1 MLLTSSTDLPNSE
14 AAENFGTKELCA
26 IETYAEG
33 LMNEIFADID
43 TILND
48 HNEQNFH
55 SGSSEYIYNRNTA
68 LTRTDGSLSPKV
80 KHSLTSASLVKSS
93 LKTDLVVNSSFRGAI
108 TTTERS
114 QTSGLDKLIY
124 MGFGWSVATLCT
136 LCLTNFALL
145 NTANTQLNSS
155 SQNTQT
161 LGSVY
166 VKSDP
171 QLDLVN
177 YMLSAFSLIEQQE
190 KSNYT
195 TTVKPRLTNVNFK
208 PNNGVPL
215 PSTQQ
220 QITQPQ
226 IKASPLPIAANN
238 LPPVPQVAISTN
250 ATNKKNIPVNQSPVL
265 RNQPQIKASPL
276 PITSNNLPPVPQV
289 AIATN
294 ATNRKNIP
302 VNQSPVLRY
311 QPQIKAS
318 PLPITSNNLPPVPQV
333 AIATNATNRKNIPV
347 DQFPDSVYQQPTVS
361 LVRIPQPSSSVVNNP
376 PIKNVQPATKPKTKK
391 TEVNSQPLKD
401 APPKL
406 ATITPTV
413 SVQLE
418 GILESGDQSVALFNI
433 DGSTRGVNLG
443 ENIGGTG
450 WILIEISNGEAI
462 IRRHGEK
469 RSIYAGQRL

>member
-1 MLLTSSTDLPNSE
+1 SSTDLPNSE
-14 AAENFGTKELCA
+14 AAENFVTEELCA
-26 IETYAEG
+26 IETYAES

-43 TILND
+43 TILNGD
-48 HNEQNFH
+48 NEQNCNQTEEKYVH
-55 SGSSEYIYNRNTA
+55 NLNTA
-68 LTRTDGSLSPKV
+68 LTRTDASLSPKV
-80 KHSLTSASLVKSS
+80 KRSLTSASLVKSS
-93 LKTDLVVNSSFRGAI
+93 LKTDLVVNSSFPGAI
-108 TTTERS
+108 TTTQRS

-124 MGFGWSVATLCT
+124 MGFGWSMATLCT
-136 LCLTNFALL
+136 LWLTNFALL
-145 NTANTQLNSS
+145 NRANTQLNSS

-161 LGSVY
+161 LGSVD

-171 QLDLVN
+171 HLDLVN
-177 YMLSAFSLIEQQE
+177 YMLTAFSLIEQQE

-195 TTVKPRLTNVNFK
+195 TTVKPRLTNVSFK
-208 PNNGVPL
+208 QNNGLPL

-226 IKASPLPIAANN
+226 IKASALPIAA
-238 LPPVPQVAISTN
+238 
-250 ATNKKNIPVNQSPVL
+250 
-265 RNQPQIKASPL
+265 
-276 PITSNNLPPVPQV
+276 NNLPPVPQV

-294 ATNRKNIP
+294 ATNK
-302 VNQSPVLRY
+302 
-311 QPQIKAS
+311 
-318 PLPITSNNLPPVPQV
+318 
-333 AIATNATNRKNIPV
+333 KNIPV
-347 DQFPDSVYQQPTVS
+347 DQFPDSVYQQPTIS
-361 LVRIPQPSSSVVNNP
+361 PVRIPQPSPSVVNNP
-376 PIKNVQPATKPKTKK
+376 PIKNVQPATQPKTKK
-391 TEVNSQPLKD
+391 TEINSQPLKE
-401 APPKL
+401 APAKL
-406 ATITPTV
+406 ATITPTI

>member
-26 IETYAEG
+26 IETYAES

-43 TILND
+43 TILNRD
-48 HNEQNFH
+48 NEQNCNQTEEKYVHNF
-55 SGSSEYIYNRNTA
+55 NTA
-68 LTRTDGSLSPKV
+68 LTRTDASLSPKV

-93 LKTDLVVNSSFRGAI
+93 LKTDLVVNSSFPGAI
-108 TTTERS
+108 TTTQRS

-124 MGFGWSVATLCT
+124 MGFGWSMATLCT
-136 LCLTNFALL
+136 LWLTNFALL
-145 NTANTQLNSS
+145 NRANTQLNSS

-161 LGSVY
+161 LGSVD

-171 QLDLVN
+171 HLDLVN
-177 YMLSAFSLIEQQE
+177 YMLTAFSLIEQQE

-195 TTVKPRLTNVNFK
+195 TTVKPRLTNVSFK
-208 PNNGVPL
+208 QNNGLPL

-226 IKASPLPIAANN
+226 IKASSLPIAA
-238 LPPVPQVAISTN
+238 
-250 ATNKKNIPVNQSPVL
+250 
-265 RNQPQIKASPL
+265 
-276 PITSNNLPPVPQV
+276 NNLPPVPQV

-294 ATNRKNIP
+294 ATNK
-302 VNQSPVLRY
+302 
-311 QPQIKAS
+311 
-318 PLPITSNNLPPVPQV
+318 
-333 AIATNATNRKNIPV
+333 KNIPV
-347 DQFPDSVYQQPTVS
+347 DQFPDSVYQQPTIS
-361 LVRIPQPSSSVVNNP
+361 PVRIPQPSPSVVNNP
-376 PIKNVQPATKPKTKK
+376 PIKNVQPATQPKTKK
-391 TEVNSQPLKD
+391 TEINSQPLKE
-401 APPKL
+401 APAKL
-406 ATITPTV
+406 ATVTPTI

>member
-1 MLLTSSTDLPNSE
+1 MLLTSSSNLLDSE
-14 AAENFGTKELCA
+14 AAEDLITKELYP

-43 TILND
+43 NILND
-48 HNEQNFH
+48 HNSDHCDQTEEKYVHNL
-55 SGSSEYIYNRNTA
+55 NTA

-93 LKTDLVVNSSFRGAI
+93 LKTDLVVNSSFPGAI
-108 TTTERS
+108 TTKERS

-136 LCLTNFALL
+136 LCITNLALL
-145 NTANTQLNSS
+145 NTNNTQLNSS
-155 SQNTQT
+155 SQNTHT
-161 LGSVY
+161 LSSVD

-177 YMLSAFSLIEQQE
+177 YMLTAFSLIDQQE

-195 TTVKPRLTNVNFK
+195 AIVKPEFTNITFK
-208 PNNGVPL
+208 QKKASPGQ
-215 PSTQQ
+215 STLS
-220 QITQPQ
+220 Q
-226 IKASPLPIAANN
+226 IKASPLPVAINN
-238 LPPVPQVAISTN
+238 LPPVPQVAMDTN
-250 ATNKKNIPVNQSPVL
+250 ATNRKNIPIDQSPVL
-265 RNQPQIKASPL
+265 RYQQQIKASPL
-276 PITSNNLPPVPQV
+276 PVAVNNLPPVPQV
-289 AIATN
+289 AMD
-294 ATNRKNIP
+294 
-302 VNQSPVLRY
+302 
-311 QPQIKAS
+311 
-318 PLPITSNNLPPVPQV
+318 
-333 AIATNATNRKNIPV
+333 TNATNRKNIPV
-347 DQFPDSVYQQPTVS
+347 DQSPALRYEQPTASPVI
-361 LVRIPQPSSSVVNNP
+361 IPQPSSSVVNNP
-376 PIKNVQPATKPKTKK
+376 PIKNAQPATQPKTKK

-401 APPKL
+401 APPKV

-433 DGSTRGVNLG
+433 DGTTRGVNLG

>member
-1 MLLTSSTDLPNSE
+1 MSLKSSTDLLNSE
-14 AAENFGTKELCA
+14 AGKNFVTEELCS
-26 IETYAEG
+26 IETCAES

-43 TILND
+43 TILD
-48 HNEQNFH
+48 
-55 SGSSEYIYNRNTA
+55 GSSEENCDQTEEKYIHNCNGG
-68 LTRTDGSLSPKV
+68 LIRTDASLSPKV
-80 KHSLTSASLVKSS
+80 KRSLTSASLVKSS
-93 LKTDLVVNSSFRGAI
+93 LKTDLVVNSSFPGAI
-108 TTTERS
+108 TTTQRS

-124 MGFGWSVATLCT
+124 MGFGWSMATLCT
-136 LCLTNFALL
+136 LWLTNFALL
-145 NTANTQLNSS
+145 NRANTQLNSS

-161 LGSVY
+161 LGSVD

-171 QLDLVN
+171 HLDLVN
-177 YMLSAFSLIEQQE
+177 YMLTAFSLIEQQE

-195 TTVKPRLTNVNFK
+195 TTVKPRLTNVSFK
-208 PNNGVPL
+208 QNNGLPL

-238 LPPVPQVAISTN
+238 LPPVPQVAIATN
-250 ATNKKNIPVNQSPVL
+250 ATNK
-265 RNQPQIKASPL
+265 
-276 PITSNNLPPVPQV
+276 
-289 AIATN
+289 
-294 ATNRKNIP
+294 
-302 VNQSPVLRY
+302 
-311 QPQIKAS
+311 
-318 PLPITSNNLPPVPQV
+318 
-333 AIATNATNRKNIPV
+333 KNIPV
-347 DQFPDSVYQQPTVS
+347 DQFPDSVYQQPTIS
-361 LVRIPQPSSSVVNNP
+361 PVRIPQPSPSVVNNP
-376 PIKNVQPATKPKTKK
+376 PIKNVQPATQPKTKK
-391 TEVNSQPLKD
+391 TEINSQPLKE
-401 APPKL
+401 APAKL
-406 ATITPTV
+406 ATITPTI

>member
-26 IETYAEG
+26 IETYAES

-43 TILND
+43 TILNRD
-48 HNEQNFH
+48 NEQNCNQTEEKYVHNF
-55 SGSSEYIYNRNTA
+55 NTA
-68 LTRTDGSLSPKV
+68 LTRTDASLSPKV

-93 LKTDLVVNSSFRGAI
+93 LKTDLVVNSSFPGAI
-108 TTTERS
+108 TTTQRS

-124 MGFGWSVATLCT
+124 MGFGWSMATLCT
-136 LCLTNFALL
+136 LWLTNFALL
-145 NTANTQLNSS
+145 NRANTQLNSS

-161 LGSVY
+161 LGSVD

-171 QLDLVN
+171 HLDLVN
-177 YMLSAFSLIEQQE
+177 YMLTAFSLIEQQE

-195 TTVKPRLTNVNFK
+195 TTVKPRLTNASFK
-208 PNNGVPL
+208 QNNGLPL

-226 IKASPLPIAANN
+226 IKASSLPIAA
-238 LPPVPQVAISTN
+238 
-250 ATNKKNIPVNQSPVL
+250 
-265 RNQPQIKASPL
+265 
-276 PITSNNLPPVPQV
+276 NNLPPVPQV

-294 ATNRKNIP
+294 ATNK
-302 VNQSPVLRY
+302 
-311 QPQIKAS
+311 
-318 PLPITSNNLPPVPQV
+318 
-333 AIATNATNRKNIPV
+333 KNIPV
-347 DQFPDSVYQQPTVS
+347 DQFPDSVYQQPTIS
-361 LVRIPQPSSSVVNNP
+361 PVRIPQPSPSVVNNP
-376 PIKNVQPATKPKTKK
+376 PIKNVQPATQPKTKK
-391 TEVNSQPLKD
+391 TEINSQPLKE
-401 APPKL
+401 APAKL
-406 ATITPTV
+406 ATITPTI

>member
-1 MLLTSSTDLPNSE
+1 MLLTSSTDLLNSE
-14 AAENFGTKELCA
+14 AGKNFVTEELCS
-26 IETYAEG
+26 IETCAES

-43 TILND
+43 TILD
-48 HNEQNFH
+48 
-55 SGSSEYIYNRNTA
+55 GSSEENCDQTEEKYIHNCNGG
-68 LTRTDGSLSPKV
+68 LIRTDASLSPKV
-80 KHSLTSASLVKSS
+80 KRSLTSASLVKSS
-93 LKTDLVVNSSFRGAI
+93 LKTDLVVNSSFPGAI
-108 TTTERS
+108 TTTQRS

-124 MGFGWSVATLCT
+124 MGFGWSMATLCT
-136 LCLTNFALL
+136 LWLTNFALL
-145 NTANTQLNSS
+145 NRANTQLNSS

-161 LGSVY
+161 LGSVD

-171 QLDLVN
+171 HLDLVN
-177 YMLSAFSLIEQQE
+177 YMLTAFSLIEQQE

-195 TTVKPRLTNVNFK
+195 TTVKPRLTNVSFK
-208 PNNGVPL
+208 QNNGLPL

-238 LPPVPQVAISTN
+238 LPPVPQVAIATN
-250 ATNKKNIPVNQSPVL
+250 ATNK
-265 RNQPQIKASPL
+265 
-276 PITSNNLPPVPQV
+276 
-289 AIATN
+289 
-294 ATNRKNIP
+294 
-302 VNQSPVLRY
+302 
-311 QPQIKAS
+311 
-318 PLPITSNNLPPVPQV
+318 
-333 AIATNATNRKNIPV
+333 KNIPV
-347 DQFPDSVYQQPTVS
+347 DQFPDSVYQQPTIS
-361 LVRIPQPSSSVVNNP
+361 PVRIPQPSPSVVNNP
-376 PIKNVQPATKPKTKK
+376 PIKNVQPATQPKTKK
-391 TEVNSQPLKD
+391 TEINSQPLKE
-401 APPKL
+401 APAKL
-406 ATITPTV
+406 ATITPTI

>member
-14 AAENFGTKELCA
+14 AAENFGTKEICA
-26 IETYAEG
+26 VETYAES

-43 TILND
+43 TILNRD
-48 HNEQNFH
+48 NEQNCNQTEEKYVHNF
-55 SGSSEYIYNRNTA
+55 NTA
-68 LTRTDGSLSPKV
+68 LTRTDASLSPKV

-93 LKTDLVVNSSFRGAI
+93 LKTDLVVNSSFPGAI
-108 TTTERS
+108 TTTQRS

-124 MGFGWSVATLCT
+124 MGFGWSMATLCT

-161 LGSVY
+161 LGSVD

-171 QLDLVN
+171 HLDLVN
-177 YMLSAFSLIEQQE
+177 YMLTAFSLIEQQE

-195 TTVKPRLTNVNFK
+195 TTVKPRLTNVSFK
-208 PNNGVPL
+208 QNNGLPL

-220 QITQPQ
+220 QITQPQIKASSLPIAANNLPPVPQVAIATNATNRKYIPVSQSPKLRYKPQ

-238 LPPVPQVAISTN
+238 LPPVPQVAITTN
-250 ATNKKNIPVNQSPVL
+250 ATNK
-265 RNQPQIKASPL
+265 
-276 PITSNNLPPVPQV
+276 
-289 AIATN
+289 
-294 ATNRKNIP
+294 
-302 VNQSPVLRY
+302 
-311 QPQIKAS
+311 
-318 PLPITSNNLPPVPQV
+318 
-333 AIATNATNRKNIPV
+333 KNIPV
-347 DQFPDSVYQQPTVS
+347 DQFPDSVYQQPTIS
-361 LVRIPQPSSSVVNNP
+361 PVRIPQPSPSVVNNP
-376 PIKNVQPATKPKTKK
+376 PIKNVQPATQPKTKK
-391 TEVNSQPLKD
+391 TEINSQPLKE
-401 APPKL
+401 APAKL

-413 SVQLE
+413 SIQLE

-462 IRRHGEK
+462 IRRHDEK

>member
-1 MLLTSSTDLPNSE
+1 MLLTSNTDLLNSA
-14 AAENFGTKELCA
+14 AAENFGTKELYS
-26 IETYAEG
+26 IETYAES

-43 TILND
+43 TILNGD
-48 HNEQNFH
+48 NEQNCDQPEEKYVH
-55 SGSSEYIYNRNTA
+55 NLNTA
-68 LTRTDGSLSPKV
+68 LTRTDASLSPKV
-80 KHSLTSASLVKSS
+80 KNSLTSASLVKSS
-93 LKTDLVVNSSFRGAI
+93 LKTDLVVNSSFPGAI
-108 TTTERS
+108 TTKERS

-124 MGFGWSVATLCT
+124 MGFGWSMATLCT
-136 LCLTNFALL
+136 LCLTNFGLL

-208 PNNGVPL
+208 PNNGLPL

-226 IKASPLPIAANN
+226 IKASALPIAA
-238 LPPVPQVAISTN
+238 
-250 ATNKKNIPVNQSPVL
+250 
-265 RNQPQIKASPL
+265 
-276 PITSNNLPPVPQV
+276 NNLPPVPQV

-294 ATNRKNIP
+294 ATNKKNIS

-318 PLPITSNNLPPVPQV
+318 ALPIAANNLPAVP
-333 AIATNATNRKNIPV
+333 
-347 DQFPDSVYQQPTVS
+347 
-361 LVRIPQPSSSVVNNP
+361 
-376 PIKNVQPATKPKTKK
+376 
-391 TEVNSQPLKD
+391 
-401 APPKL
+401 
-406 ATITPTV
+406 
-413 SVQLE
+413 
-418 GILESGDQSVALFNI
+418 
-433 DGSTRGVNLG
+433 
-443 ENIGGTG
+443 
-450 WILIEISNGEAI
+450 
-462 IRRHGEK
+462 
-469 RSIYAGQRL
+469 

>member
-26 IETYAEG
+26 IETYAES

-43 TILND
+43 TILNRD
-48 HNEQNFH
+48 NEQNCNQTEEKYVHNF
-55 SGSSEYIYNRNTA
+55 NTA
-68 LTRTDGSLSPKV
+68 LTRTDASLSPKV

-93 LKTDLVVNSSFRGAI
+93 LKTDLVVNSSFPGAI
-108 TTTERS
+108 TTTQRS

-124 MGFGWSVATLCT
+124 MGFGWSMATLCT
-136 LCLTNFALL
+136 LWLTNFALL
-145 NTANTQLNSS
+145 NRVNTQLNSS

-161 LGSVY
+161 LGSVD

-171 QLDLVN
+171 HLDLVN
-177 YMLSAFSLIEQQE
+177 YMLTAFSLIEQQE

-195 TTVKPRLTNVNFK
+195 TTVKPRLTNVSFK
-208 PNNGVPL
+208 QNNGLPL

-226 IKASPLPIAANN
+226 IKASSLPIAA
-238 LPPVPQVAISTN
+238 
-250 ATNKKNIPVNQSPVL
+250 
-265 RNQPQIKASPL
+265 
-276 PITSNNLPPVPQV
+276 NNLPPVPQV

-294 ATNRKNIP
+294 ATNK
-302 VNQSPVLRY
+302 
-311 QPQIKAS
+311 
-318 PLPITSNNLPPVPQV
+318 
-333 AIATNATNRKNIPV
+333 KNIPV
-347 DQFPDSVYQQPTVS
+347 DQFPDSVYQQPTIS
-361 LVRIPQPSSSVVNNP
+361 PVRIPQPSPSVVNNP
-376 PIKNVQPATKPKTKK
+376 PIKNVQPATQPKTKK
-391 TEVNSQPLKD
+391 TEINSQPLKE
-401 APPKL
+401 APAKL
-406 ATITPTV
+406 ATITPTI

>member
-26 IETYAEG
+26 IETYAES

-43 TILND
+43 TILNRD
-48 HNEQNFH
+48 NEQNCNQTEEKYVH
-55 SGSSEYIYNRNTA
+55 NLNTA
-68 LTRTDGSLSPKV
+68 LTRTDASLSPKV
-80 KHSLTSASLVKSS
+80 KRSLTSASLVKSS
-93 LKTDLVVNSSFRGAI
+93 LKTDLVVNSSFPGAI
-108 TTTERS
+108 TTTQRS

-124 MGFGWSVATLCT
+124 MGFGWSMATLCT
-136 LCLTNFALL
+136 LWLTNFALL
-145 NTANTQLNSS
+145 NRANTQLNSS

-161 LGSVY
+161 LGSVD

-171 QLDLVN
+171 HLDLVN
-177 YMLSAFSLIEQQE
+177 YMLTAFSLIEQQE

-195 TTVKPRLTNVNFK
+195 TTVKPRLTNASFK
-208 PNNGVPL
+208 QNNGLPL

-220 QITQPQ
+220 QITQPQIKASSLPISANNLPPVPQVAIDTNATNKKYIPVNQSPVLSYQPQIQPQ

-238 LPPVPQVAISTN
+238 LPPVPQVAIATN
-250 ATNKKNIPVNQSPVL
+250 ATNK
-265 RNQPQIKASPL
+265 
-276 PITSNNLPPVPQV
+276 
-289 AIATN
+289 
-294 ATNRKNIP
+294 
-302 VNQSPVLRY
+302 
-311 QPQIKAS
+311 
-318 PLPITSNNLPPVPQV
+318 
-333 AIATNATNRKNIPV
+333 KNIPV
-347 DQFPDSVYQQPTVS
+347 DQFPDSVYQQPTIS
-361 LVRIPQPSSSVVNNP
+361 PVRIPQPSPSVVNNP
-376 PIKNVQPATKPKTKK
+376 PIKNVQPATQPKTKK
-391 TEVNSQPLKD
+391 TEINSQPLKEE
-401 APPKL
+401 PPKL

>member
-1 MLLTSSTDLPNSE
+1 LIFLLFSATTTKAYMLLTSSTDLPNSE
-14 AAENFGTKELCA
+14 AAENFGTKEICA
-26 IETYAEG
+26 VETYAES

-43 TILND
+43 TILNRD
-48 HNEQNFH
+48 NEQNCNQTEEKYVHNF
-55 SGSSEYIYNRNTA
+55 NTA
-68 LTRTDGSLSPKV
+68 LTRTDASLSPKV

-93 LKTDLVVNSSFRGAI
+93 LKTDLVVNSSFPGAI
-108 TTTERS
+108 TTTQRS

-124 MGFGWSVATLCT
+124 MGFGWSMATLCT

-161 LGSVY
+161 LGSVD

-171 QLDLVN
+171 HLDLVN
-177 YMLSAFSLIEQQE
+177 YMLTAFSLIEQQE

-195 TTVKPRLTNVNFK
+195 TTVKPRLTNVSFK
-208 PNNGVPL
+208 QNNGLPL

-220 QITQPQ
+220 QITQPQIKASSLPIAANNLPPVPQVAIATNATNRKYIPVSQSPKLRYKPQ

-238 LPPVPQVAISTN
+238 LPPVPQVAITTN
-250 ATNKKNIPVNQSPVL
+250 ATNK
-265 RNQPQIKASPL
+265 
-276 PITSNNLPPVPQV
+276 
-289 AIATN
+289 
-294 ATNRKNIP
+294 
-302 VNQSPVLRY
+302 
-311 QPQIKAS
+311 
-318 PLPITSNNLPPVPQV
+318 
-333 AIATNATNRKNIPV
+333 KNIPV
-347 DQFPDSVYQQPTVS
+347 DQFPDSVYQQPTIS
-361 LVRIPQPSSSVVNNP
+361 PVRIPQPSPSVVNNP
-376 PIKNVQPATKPKTKK
+376 PIKNVQPATQPKTKK
-391 TEVNSQPLKD
+391 TEINSQPLKE
-401 APPKL
+401 APAKL

-413 SVQLE
+413 SIQLE

-462 IRRHGEK
+462 IRRHDEK

>member
-1 MLLTSSTDLPNSE
+1 MILTSSTDLPNSE

-302 VNQSPVLRY
+302 V
-311 QPQIKAS
+311 
-318 PLPITSNNLPPVPQV
+318 
-333 AIATNATNRKNIPV
+333 

>member
-226 IKASPLPIAANN
+226 IKASPLPI
-238 LPPVPQVAISTN
+238 
-250 ATNKKNIPVNQSPVL
+250 
-265 RNQPQIKASPL
+265 
-276 PITSNNLPPVPQV
+276 
-289 AIATN
+289 
-294 ATNRKNIP
+294 
-302 VNQSPVLRY
+302 
-311 QPQIKAS
+311 
-318 PLPITSNNLPPVPQV
+318 TSNNLPPVPQV

>member
-265 RNQPQIKASPL
+265 R
-276 PITSNNLPPVPQV
+276 
-289 AIATN
+289 
-294 ATNRKNIP
+294 
-302 VNQSPVLRY
+302 Y

>member
-155 SQNTQT
+155 SQNNQT
-161 LGSVY
+161 LGSVD

-265 RNQPQIKASPL
+265 RN
-276 PITSNNLPPVPQV
+276 
-289 AIATN
+289 
-294 ATNRKNIP
+294 
-302 VNQSPVLRY
+302 

>member
-1 MLLTSSTDLPNSE
+1 MLLTSSSNLLDSE
-14 AAENFGTKELCA
+14 AAEDLITKELYP

-43 TILND
+43 NILND
-48 HNEQNFH
+48 HNSDHCDQTEEKYVHNL
-55 SGSSEYIYNRNTA
+55 NTA

-93 LKTDLVVNSSFRGAI
+93 LKTDLVVNSSFPGAI
-108 TTTERS
+108 TTKERS

-136 LCLTNFALL
+136 LCITNLALL
-145 NTANTQLNSS
+145 NTNNTQLNSS
-155 SQNTQT
+155 SQNTHT
-161 LGSVY
+161 LSSVD

-177 YMLSAFSLIEQQE
+177 YMLTAFSLIDQQE

-195 TTVKPRLTNVNFK
+195 AIVKPEFTNITFK
-208 PNNGVPL
+208 QKKASPGQ
-215 PSTQQ
+215 STLS
-220 QITQPQ
+220 Q
-226 IKASPLPIAANN
+226 IKASPLPVAINN
-238 LPPVPQVAISTN
+238 LPPVPQVAMD
-250 ATNKKNIPVNQSPVL
+250 
-265 RNQPQIKASPL
+265 
-276 PITSNNLPPVPQV
+276 
-289 AIATN
+289 
-294 ATNRKNIP
+294 
-302 VNQSPVLRY
+302 
-311 QPQIKAS
+311 
-318 PLPITSNNLPPVPQV
+318 
-333 AIATNATNRKNIPV
+333 TNATNRKNIPV
-347 DQFPDSVYQQPTVS
+347 DQSPALRYEQPTASPVI
-361 LVRIPQPSSSVVNNP
+361 IPQPSSSVVNNP
-376 PIKNVQPATKPKTKK
+376 PIKNAQPATQPKTKK

-401 APPKL
+401 APPKV

-433 DGSTRGVNLG
+433 DGTTRGVNLG

>member
-1 MLLTSSTDLPNSE
+1 LIFLLFSATTTKAYMLLTSSTDLPNSE

-26 IETYAEG
+26 IETYAES

-43 TILND
+43 TILNRD
-48 HNEQNFH
+48 NEQNCNQTEEKYVHNF
-55 SGSSEYIYNRNTA
+55 NTA
-68 LTRTDGSLSPKV
+68 LTRTDASLSPKV

-93 LKTDLVVNSSFRGAI
+93 LKTDLVVNSSFPGAI
-108 TTTERS
+108 TTTQRS

-124 MGFGWSVATLCT
+124 MGFGWSMATLCT
-136 LCLTNFALL
+136 LWLTNFALL
-145 NTANTQLNSS
+145 NRANTQLNSS

-161 LGSVY
+161 LGSVD

-171 QLDLVN
+171 HLDLVN
-177 YMLSAFSLIEQQE
+177 YMLTAFSLIEQQE

-195 TTVKPRLTNVNFK
+195 TTVKPRLTNASFK
-208 PNNGVPL
+208 QNNGLPL

-220 QITQPQ
+220 QITQPQIKASSLPIAANNLPPVPQVAIATNATNKKYIPVNQSPVLSYQPQ

-238 LPPVPQVAISTN
+238 LPPVPQVAIATN
-250 ATNKKNIPVNQSPVL
+250 ATNK
-265 RNQPQIKASPL
+265 
-276 PITSNNLPPVPQV
+276 
-289 AIATN
+289 
-294 ATNRKNIP
+294 
-302 VNQSPVLRY
+302 
-311 QPQIKAS
+311 
-318 PLPITSNNLPPVPQV
+318 
-333 AIATNATNRKNIPV
+333 KNIPV
-347 DQFPDSVYQQPTVS
+347 DQFPDSVYQQPTIS
-361 LVRIPQPSSSVVNNP
+361 PVRIPQPSPSVVNNP
-376 PIKNVQPATKPKTKK
+376 PIKNVQPATQPKTKK
-391 TEVNSQPLKD
+391 TEINSQPLKE
-401 APPKL
+401 APAKL
-406 ATITPTV
+406 ATITPTI

>member
-302 VNQSPVLRY
+302 V
-311 QPQIKAS
+311 
-318 PLPITSNNLPPVPQV
+318 
-333 AIATNATNRKNIPV
+333 

>member
-43 TILND
+43 NILND

-93 LKTDLVVNSSFRGAI
+93 LKTDLVVNSSFPGAI

-161 LGSVY
+161 LGSVNL
-166 VKSDP
+166 KSDP
-171 QLDLVN
+171 HLDLVN
-177 YMLSAFSLIEQQE
+177 YMLTAFSLIEQQE

-208 PNNGVPL
+208 PNNGLPL

-220 QITQPQ
+220 QITQPQIKASSLPIAANNLPPVPQVAMDTNATNRKYIPVSQSPKLRYKPQ

-238 LPPVPQVAISTN
+238 LPPVPQVAMATN
-250 ATNKKNIPVNQSPVL
+250 ATNK
-265 RNQPQIKASPL
+265 
-276 PITSNNLPPVPQV
+276 
-289 AIATN
+289 
-294 ATNRKNIP
+294 
-302 VNQSPVLRY
+302 
-311 QPQIKAS
+311 
-318 PLPITSNNLPPVPQV
+318 
-333 AIATNATNRKNIPV
+333 KNIPV
-347 DQFPDSVYQQPTVS
+347 DQFPDSVYQQPTIS
-361 LVRIPQPSSSVVNNP
+361 PVRIPQPSPSVVNNL
-376 PIKNVQPATKPKTKK
+376 PIKNVQPATQPKIKK
-391 TEVNSQPLKD
+391 TEINSQPLKE

-406 ATITPTV
+406 ATITPTI

-462 IRRHGEK
+462 IRRYGEK
-469 RSIYAGQRL
+469 RSMYAGQRL

>member
-1 MLLTSSTDLPNSE
+1 MLLTSSTDLLNSE
-14 AAENFGTKELCA
+14 AGKNFVTEELCS
-26 IETYAEG
+26 IETCAES

-43 TILND
+43 TILD
-48 HNEQNFH
+48 
-55 SGSSEYIYNRNTA
+55 GSSEENCDQTEEKYIHNCNGG
-68 LTRTDGSLSPKV
+68 LIRTDASLSPKV
-80 KHSLTSASLVKSS
+80 KRSLTSASLVKSS
-93 LKTDLVVNSSFRGAI
+93 LKTDLVVNSSFPGAI
-108 TTTERS
+108 TTTQRS

-124 MGFGWSVATLCT
+124 MGFGWSMATLCT
-136 LCLTNFALL
+136 LWLTNFALL
-145 NTANTQLNSS
+145 NRANTQLNSS

-161 LGSVY
+161 LGSVD

-171 QLDLVN
+171 HLDLVN
-177 YMLSAFSLIEQQE
+177 YMLTAFSLIEQQE

-195 TTVKPRLTNVNFK
+195 TTVKPRLTNVSFK
-208 PNNGVPL
+208 QNNGLPL

-238 LPPVPQVAISTN
+238 LPPVPQVAIATN
-250 ATNKKNIPVNQSPVL
+250 ATNKKYIPVNQSPVL
-265 RNQPQIKASPL
+265 SYQPQIQPQIKASPL
-276 PITSNNLPPVPQV
+276 PIAGNNLPPVPQV

-294 ATNRKNIP
+294 ATNK
-302 VNQSPVLRY
+302 
-311 QPQIKAS
+311 
-318 PLPITSNNLPPVPQV
+318 
-333 AIATNATNRKNIPV
+333 KNIPV
-347 DQFPDSVYQQPTVS
+347 DQFPDSVYQQPTIS
-361 LVRIPQPSSSVVNNP
+361 PVRIPQPSPSVVNNP
-376 PIKNVQPATKPKTKK
+376 PIKNVQPATQPKTKK
-391 TEVNSQPLKD
+391 TEINSQPLKE
-401 APPKL
+401 APAKL
-406 ATITPTV
+406 ATITPTI

>member
-26 IETYAEG
+26 IETYAES

-43 TILND
+43 TILNRD
-48 HNEQNFH
+48 NEQNCNQTEEKYVHNF
-55 SGSSEYIYNRNTA
+55 NTA
-68 LTRTDGSLSPKV
+68 LTRTDASLSPKV
-80 KHSLTSASLVKSS
+80 KRSLTSASLVKSS
-93 LKTDLVVNSSFRGAI
+93 LKTDLVVNSSFPGAI

-124 MGFGWSVATLCT
+124 MGFGWSMATLCT
-136 LCLTNFALL
+136 LWLTNFALL
-145 NTANTQLNSS
+145 NRANTQLNSS

-161 LGSVY
+161 LGSVD

-171 QLDLVN
+171 HLDLVN
-177 YMLSAFSLIEQQE
+177 YMLTAFSLIEQQE

-195 TTVKPRLTNVNFK
+195 TTVKPRLTNVSFK
-208 PNNGVPL
+208 QNNGLPL

-220 QITQPQ
+220 QITQPQIKASSLPIAANNLPPVPQVAIATNATNKKYIPVNQSPVLSDQPQ

-238 LPPVPQVAISTN
+238 LPPVPQVAIATN
-250 ATNKKNIPVNQSPVL
+250 ATNK
-265 RNQPQIKASPL
+265 
-276 PITSNNLPPVPQV
+276 
-289 AIATN
+289 
-294 ATNRKNIP
+294 
-302 VNQSPVLRY
+302 
-311 QPQIKAS
+311 
-318 PLPITSNNLPPVPQV
+318 
-333 AIATNATNRKNIPV
+333 KNIPV
-347 DQFPDSVYQQPTVS
+347 DQFPDSVYQQPTIS
-361 LVRIPQPSSSVVNNP
+361 PVRIPQPSPSVVNNP
-376 PIKNVQPATKPKTKK
+376 PIKNVQPATQPKTKK
-391 TEVNSQPLKD
+391 TEINSQPLKE
-401 APPKL
+401 APAKL
-406 ATITPTV
+406 ATITPTI

-462 IRRHGEK
+462 IRRHDEK

>member
-26 IETYAEG
+26 IETYAES

-43 TILND
+43 TILNRD
-48 HNEQNFH
+48 NEQNCNQTEEKYVHNF
-55 SGSSEYIYNRNTA
+55 NTA
-68 LTRTDGSLSPKV
+68 LTRTDASLSPKV

-93 LKTDLVVNSSFRGAI
+93 LKTDLVVNSSFPGAI
-108 TTTERS
+108 TTTQRS

-124 MGFGWSVATLCT
+124 MGFGWSMATLCT
-136 LCLTNFALL
+136 LWLTNFALL
-145 NTANTQLNSS
+145 NRANTQLNSS

-161 LGSVY
+161 LGSVD

-171 QLDLVN
+171 HLDLVN
-177 YMLSAFSLIEQQE
+177 YMLTAFSLIEQQE

-195 TTVKPRLTNVNFK
+195 TTVKPRLTNVSFK
-208 PNNGVPL
+208 QNNGLPL

-226 IKASPLPIAANN
+226 IKASSLPIAA
-238 LPPVPQVAISTN
+238 
-250 ATNKKNIPVNQSPVL
+250 
-265 RNQPQIKASPL
+265 
-276 PITSNNLPPVPQV
+276 NNLPPVPQV

-294 ATNRKNIP
+294 ATNK
-302 VNQSPVLRY
+302 
-311 QPQIKAS
+311 
-318 PLPITSNNLPPVPQV
+318 
-333 AIATNATNRKNIPV
+333 KNIPV
-347 DQFPDSVYQQPTVS
+347 DQFPDSVYQQPTIS
-361 LVRIPQPSSSVVNNP
+361 PVRIPQPSPSVVNNP
-376 PIKNVQPATKPKTKK
+376 PIKNVQPATQPKTKK
-391 TEVNSQPLKD
+391 TEINSQPLKE
-401 APPKL
+401 APAKL
-406 ATITPTV
+406 ATITPTI

>member
-1 MLLTSSTDLPNSE
+1 MLLTSSSNLLDSE
-14 AAENFGTKELCA
+14 AAEDLITKELYP

-43 TILND
+43 NILND
-48 HNEQNFH
+48 HNSDHCDQTEEKYVHNL
-55 SGSSEYIYNRNTA
+55 NTA

-93 LKTDLVVNSSFRGAI
+93 LKTDLVVNSSFPGAI
-108 TTTERS
+108 TTKERS

-136 LCLTNFALL
+136 LCITNLALL
-145 NTANTQLNSS
+145 NTNNTQLNSS
-155 SQNTQT
+155 SQNTHT
-161 LGSVY
+161 LSSVD

-177 YMLSAFSLIEQQE
+177 YMLTAFSLIDQQE

-195 TTVKPRLTNVNFK
+195 AIVKPEFTNITFK
-208 PNNGVPL
+208 QKKASPGQ
-215 PSTQQ
+215 STLS
-220 QITQPQ
+220 Q
-226 IKASPLPIAANN
+226 IKASPLPVAINN
-238 LPPVPQVAISTN
+238 LPPVPQVAMDTN
-250 ATNKKNIPVNQSPVL
+250 ATNRKNIPIDQSPVL
-265 RNQPQIKASPL
+265 RYQQQIKASPL
-276 PITSNNLPPVPQV
+276 PVAINNLPPVPQV
-289 AIATN
+289 AMDTN

-302 VNQSPVLRY
+302 IDQSPVLRY
-311 QPQIKAS
+311 QQQIKAS
-318 PLPITSNNLPPVPQV
+318 PLPVAVNNLPPVPQV
-333 AIATNATNRKNIPV
+333 AMDTNATNRKNIPV
-347 DQFPDSVYQQPTVS
+347 DQSPALRYEQPTASPVI
-361 LVRIPQPSSSVVNNP
+361 IPQPSSSVVNNP
-376 PIKNVQPATKPKTKK
+376 PIKNAQPATQPKTKK

-401 APPKL
+401 APPKV

-433 DGSTRGVNLG
+433 DGTTRGVNLG

>member
-14 AAENFGTKELCA
+14 AAENFVTEELCA
-26 IETYAEG
+26 IETYAES

-43 TILND
+43 TILNGD
-48 HNEQNFH
+48 NEQNCNQTEEKYVHNF
-55 SGSSEYIYNRNTA
+55 NTA
-68 LTRTDGSLSPKV
+68 LTRTDASLSPKV

-93 LKTDLVVNSSFRGAI
+93 LKTDLVVNSSFPGAI
-108 TTTERS
+108 TTTQRS

-124 MGFGWSVATLCT
+124 MGFGWSMATLCT
-136 LCLTNFALL
+136 LWLTNFALL
-145 NTANTQLNSS
+145 NRANTQLNSS

-161 LGSVY
+161 LGSVD

-171 QLDLVN
+171 HLDLVN
-177 YMLSAFSLIEQQE
+177 YMLTAFSLIEQQE

-195 TTVKPRLTNVNFK
+195 TTVKPRLTNVSFK
-208 PNNGVPL
+208 QNNGLPL

-238 LPPVPQVAISTN
+238 LPPVPQVAIATN
-250 ATNKKNIPVNQSPVL
+250 ATNK
-265 RNQPQIKASPL
+265 
-276 PITSNNLPPVPQV
+276 
-289 AIATN
+289 
-294 ATNRKNIP
+294 
-302 VNQSPVLRY
+302 
-311 QPQIKAS
+311 
-318 PLPITSNNLPPVPQV
+318 
-333 AIATNATNRKNIPV
+333 KNIPV
-347 DQFPDSVYQQPTVS
+347 DQFPDSVYQQPTIS
-361 LVRIPQPSSSVVNNP
+361 PVRIPQPSPSVVNNP
-376 PIKNVQPATKPKTKK
+376 PIKNVQPATQPKTKK
-391 TEVNSQPLKD
+391 TEINSQPLKE
-401 APPKL
+401 APAKL
-406 ATITPTV
+406 ATVTPTI

>member
-43 TILND
+43 NILND
-48 HNEQNFH
+48 HNDQNCDQTEEKYVH
-55 SGSSEYIYNRNTA
+55 NLNTA
-68 LTRTDGSLSPKV
+68 LTRTDASLSPKV

-93 LKTDLVVNSSFRGAI
+93 LKTDLVVNSSFPGAI
-108 TTTERS
+108 TTKERS

-124 MGFGWSVATLCT
+124 MGFGWSMATLCT
-136 LCLTNFALL
+136 LCLTNLALL
-145 NTANTQLNSS
+145 NTNNTQLNSS
-155 SQNTQT
+155 SQNTHT
-161 LGSVY
+161 LSSVD

-195 TTVKPRLTNVNFK
+195 AIVKPGFTNITFQQK
-208 PNNGVPL
+208 KASLGQ
-215 PSTQQ
+215 STP
-220 QITQPQ
+220 PQ
-226 IKASPLPIAANN
+226 IKASPLPVAANN
-238 LPPVPQVAISTN
+238 LPPVPQVAIATN

-265 RNQPQIKASPL
+265 R
-276 PITSNNLPPVPQV
+276 
-289 AIATN
+289 
-294 ATNRKNIP
+294 
-302 VNQSPVLRY
+302 Y
-311 QPQIKAS
+311 QPQ
-318 PLPITSNNLPPVPQV
+318 
-333 AIATNATNRKNIPV
+333 
-347 DQFPDSVYQQPTVS
+347 TVS
-361 LVRIPQPSSSVVNNP
+361 PAIIPKPLSSVVNNS
-376 PIKNVQPATKPKTKK
+376 PIKNVQPATQPKTKK
-391 TEVNSQPLKD
+391 TEINSQPLKEE
-401 APPKL
+401 PPKL

-433 DGSTRGVNLG
+433 DGTTRGVNLG

>member
-14 AAENFGTKELCA
+14 AAENFVTEELCA
-26 IETYAEG
+26 IETYAES

-43 TILND
+43 TILNGD
-48 HNEQNFH
+48 NEQNCNQTEEKYVH
-55 SGSSEYIYNRNTA
+55 NLNTA
-68 LTRTDGSLSPKV
+68 LTRTDASLSPKV
-80 KHSLTSASLVKSS
+80 KRSLTSASLVKSS
-93 LKTDLVVNSSFRGAI
+93 LKTDLVVNSSFPGAI
-108 TTTERS
+108 TTTQRS

-124 MGFGWSVATLCT
+124 MGFGWSMATLCT
-136 LCLTNFALL
+136 LWLTNFALL
-145 NTANTQLNSS
+145 NRANTQLNSS

-161 LGSVY
+161 LGSVD

-171 QLDLVN
+171 HLDLVN
-177 YMLSAFSLIEQQE
+177 YMLTAFSLIEQQE

-195 TTVKPRLTNVNFK
+195 TTVKPRLTNVSFK
-208 PNNGVPL
+208 QNNGLPL

-238 LPPVPQVAISTN
+238 LPPVPQVAIATN
-250 ATNKKNIPVNQSPVL
+250 ATNK
-265 RNQPQIKASPL
+265 
-276 PITSNNLPPVPQV
+276 
-289 AIATN
+289 
-294 ATNRKNIP
+294 
-302 VNQSPVLRY
+302 
-311 QPQIKAS
+311 
-318 PLPITSNNLPPVPQV
+318 
-333 AIATNATNRKNIPV
+333 KNIPV
-347 DQFPDSVYQQPTVS
+347 DQFPDSVYQQPTIS
-361 LVRIPQPSSSVVNNP
+361 PVRIPQPSPSVVNNP
-376 PIKNVQPATKPKTKK
+376 PIKNVQPATQPKTKK
-391 TEVNSQPLKD
+391 TEINSQPLKE
-401 APPKL
+401 APAKL
-406 ATITPTV
+406 ATITPTI

>member
-14 AAENFGTKELCA
+14 AAENFVTEELCA
-26 IETYAEG
+26 IETYAES

-43 TILND
+43 TILNGD
-48 HNEQNFH
+48 NEQNCNQTEEKYVH
-55 SGSSEYIYNRNTA
+55 NLNTA
-68 LTRTDGSLSPKV
+68 LTRTDASLSPKV

-93 LKTDLVVNSSFRGAI
+93 LKTDLVVNSSFPGAI
-108 TTTERS
+108 TTTQRS

-124 MGFGWSVATLCT
+124 MGFGWSMATLCT
-136 LCLTNFALL
+136 LWLTNFALL
-145 NTANTQLNSS
+145 NRANTQLNSS

-161 LGSVY
+161 LGSVD

-171 QLDLVN
+171 HLDLVN
-177 YMLSAFSLIEQQE
+177 YMLTAFSLIEQQE

-195 TTVKPRLTNVNFK
+195 TTVKPRLTNASFK
-208 PNNGVPL
+208 QNNGLPL

-220 QITQPQ
+220 QITQPQIKASSLPIAANNLPPVPQVAIATNATNKKYIPVNQSPVLSYQPQIQPQ

-238 LPPVPQVAISTN
+238 LPPVPQVAIATN
-250 ATNKKNIPVNQSPVL
+250 ATNK
-265 RNQPQIKASPL
+265 
-276 PITSNNLPPVPQV
+276 
-289 AIATN
+289 
-294 ATNRKNIP
+294 
-302 VNQSPVLRY
+302 
-311 QPQIKAS
+311 
-318 PLPITSNNLPPVPQV
+318 
-333 AIATNATNRKNIPV
+333 KNIPV
-347 DQFPDSVYQQPTVS
+347 DQFPDSVYQQPTIS
-361 LVRIPQPSSSVVNNP
+361 PVRIPQPSPSVVNNP
-376 PIKNVQPATKPKTKK
+376 PIKNVQPATQPKTKK
-391 TEVNSQPLKD
+391 TEINSQPLKE
-401 APPKL
+401 APAKL
-406 ATITPTV
+406 ATITPTI

>member
-14 AAENFGTKELCA
+14 AAENFVTEELCA
-26 IETYAEG
+26 IETYAES

-43 TILND
+43 TILNGD
-48 HNEQNFH
+48 NEQNCNQTEEKYVH
-55 SGSSEYIYNRNTA
+55 NLNTA
-68 LTRTDGSLSPKV
+68 LTRTDASLSPKV
-80 KHSLTSASLVKSS
+80 KRSLTSASLVKSS
-93 LKTDLVVNSSFRGAI
+93 LKTDLVVNSSFPGAI
-108 TTTERS
+108 TTTQRS

-124 MGFGWSVATLCT
+124 MGFGWSMATLCT
-136 LCLTNFALL
+136 LWLTNFALL
-145 NTANTQLNSS
+145 NRANTQLNSS

-161 LGSVY
+161 LGSVD

-171 QLDLVN
+171 HLDLVN
-177 YMLSAFSLIEQQE
+177 YMLTAFSLIEQQE

-195 TTVKPRLTNVNFK
+195 TTVKPRLTNVSFK
-208 PNNGVPL
+208 QNNGLPL

-238 LPPVPQVAISTN
+238 LPPVPQVAIATN
-250 ATNKKNIPVNQSPVL
+250 ATNK
-265 RNQPQIKASPL
+265 
-276 PITSNNLPPVPQV
+276 
-289 AIATN
+289 
-294 ATNRKNIP
+294 
-302 VNQSPVLRY
+302 
-311 QPQIKAS
+311 
-318 PLPITSNNLPPVPQV
+318 
-333 AIATNATNRKNIPV
+333 KNIPV
-347 DQFPDSVYQQPTVS
+347 DQFPDSVYQQPTIS
-361 LVRIPQPSSSVVNNP
+361 PVRIPQPSPSVVNNP
-376 PIKNVQPATKPKTKK
+376 PIKNVQPATQPKTKK
-391 TEVNSQPLKD
+391 TEINSQPLKE
-401 APPKL
+401 APAKL
-406 ATITPTV
+406 ATVTPTI

>member
-14 AAENFGTKELCA
+14 AAENFVTEELCA
-26 IETYAEG
+26 IETYAES

-43 TILND
+43 TILNGD
-48 HNEQNFH
+48 NEQNCNQTEEKYVH
-55 SGSSEYIYNRNTA
+55 NLNTA
-68 LTRTDGSLSPKV
+68 LTRTDASLSPKV
-80 KHSLTSASLVKSS
+80 KRSLTSASLVKSS
-93 LKTDLVVNSSFRGAI
+93 LKTDLVVNSSFPGAI
-108 TTTERS
+108 TTTQRS

-124 MGFGWSVATLCT
+124 MGFGWSMATLCT
-136 LCLTNFALL
+136 LWLTNFALL
-145 NTANTQLNSS
+145 NRANTQLNSS

-161 LGSVY
+161 LGSVD

-171 QLDLVN
+171 HLDLVN
-177 YMLSAFSLIEQQE
+177 YMLTAFSLIEQQE

-195 TTVKPRLTNVNFK
+195 TTVKPRLTNVSFK
-208 PNNGVPL
+208 QNNGLPL

-226 IKASPLPIAANN
+226 IKASSLPIAA
-238 LPPVPQVAISTN
+238 
-250 ATNKKNIPVNQSPVL
+250 
-265 RNQPQIKASPL
+265 
-276 PITSNNLPPVPQV
+276 NNLPPVPQV

-294 ATNRKNIP
+294 ATNK
-302 VNQSPVLRY
+302 
-311 QPQIKAS
+311 
-318 PLPITSNNLPPVPQV
+318 
-333 AIATNATNRKNIPV
+333 KNIPV
-347 DQFPDSVYQQPTVS
+347 DQFPDSVYQQPTIS
-361 LVRIPQPSSSVVNNP
+361 PVRIPQPSPSVVNNP
-376 PIKNVQPATKPKTKK
+376 PIKNVQPATQPKTKK
-391 TEVNSQPLKD
+391 TEINSQPLKE
-401 APPKL
+401 APAKL
-406 ATITPTV
+406 ATVTPTI

>member
-1 MLLTSSTDLPNSE
+1 LIFLLFSATTTKAYMLLTSSTDLPNSE

-26 IETYAEG
+26 IETYAES

-43 TILND
+43 TILNRD
-48 HNEQNFH
+48 NEQNCNQTEEKYVHNF
-55 SGSSEYIYNRNTA
+55 NTA
-68 LTRTDGSLSPKV
+68 LTRTDASLSPKV

-93 LKTDLVVNSSFRGAI
+93 LKTDLVVNSSFPGAI
-108 TTTERS
+108 TTTQRS

-124 MGFGWSVATLCT
+124 MGFGWSMATLCT

-161 LGSVY
+161 LGSVD

-171 QLDLVN
+171 HLDLVN
-177 YMLSAFSLIEQQE
+177 YMLTAFSLIEQQE

-195 TTVKPRLTNVNFK
+195 TTVKPRLTNVSFK
-208 PNNGVPL
+208 QNNGLPL

-220 QITQPQ
+220 QITQPQIKASSLPIAANNLPPVPQVAIATNATNRKYIPVSQSPKLRYKPQ

-238 LPPVPQVAISTN
+238 LPPVPQVAIATN
-250 ATNKKNIPVNQSPVL
+250 ATNK
-265 RNQPQIKASPL
+265 
-276 PITSNNLPPVPQV
+276 
-289 AIATN
+289 
-294 ATNRKNIP
+294 
-302 VNQSPVLRY
+302 
-311 QPQIKAS
+311 
-318 PLPITSNNLPPVPQV
+318 
-333 AIATNATNRKNIPV
+333 KNIPV
-347 DQFPDSVYQQPTVS
+347 DQFPDSVYQQPTIS
-361 LVRIPQPSSSVVNNP
+361 PVRIPQPSPSVVNNP
-376 PIKNVQPATKPKTKK
+376 PIKNVQPATQPKTKK
-391 TEVNSQPLKD
+391 TEINSQPLKE
-401 APPKL
+401 APAKL
-406 ATITPTV
+406 ATITPTI

-462 IRRHGEK
+462 IRRHDEK

>member
-1 MLLTSSTDLPNSE
+1 MLLTSNTDLLNSA
-14 AAENFGTKELCA
+14 AAENFGTKELYS
-26 IETYAEG
+26 IETYAES

-43 TILND
+43 TILNGD
-48 HNEQNFH
+48 NEQNCDQPEEKYVH
-55 SGSSEYIYNRNTA
+55 NLNTA
-68 LTRTDGSLSPKV
+68 LTRTDASLSPKV
-80 KHSLTSASLVKSS
+80 KNSLTSASLVKSS
-93 LKTDLVVNSSFRGAI
+93 LKTDLVVNSSFPGAI
-108 TTTERS
+108 TTKERS

-124 MGFGWSVATLCT
+124 MGFGWSMATLCT
-136 LCLTNFALL
+136 LCLTNFGLL

-208 PNNGVPL
+208 PNNGLPL

-226 IKASPLPIAANN
+226 IKASALPIAANN
-238 LPPVPQVAISTN
+238 LPPVPQVAIATN

-265 RNQPQIKASPL
+265 RYQLHKASAL
-276 PITSNNLPPVPQV
+276 PVAANNLPAVPQV

-294 ATNRKNIP
+294 ATNK
-302 VNQSPVLRY
+302 
-311 QPQIKAS
+311 
-318 PLPITSNNLPPVPQV
+318 
-333 AIATNATNRKNIPV
+333 KNIPV

-361 LVRIPQPSSSVVNNP
+361 PVRIPQPSPSAVNNP
-376 PIKNVQPATKPKTKK
+376 PIKNVQPATQPKTKK
-391 TEVNSQPLKD
+391 TEINSQPLKD

-406 ATITPTV
+406 ATITPTI

-433 DGSTRGVNLG
+433 DGITRGINVG
-443 ENIGGTG
+443 ENIGSTG
-450 WILIEISNGEAI
+450 WILIEVTNGEAI
-462 IRRHGEK
+462 IRRHDEK

>member
-14 AAENFGTKELCA
+14 AAENFVTEELCA
-26 IETYAEG
+26 IETYAES

-43 TILND
+43 TILNGD
-48 HNEQNFH
+48 NEQNCNQTEEKYVHNF
-55 SGSSEYIYNRNTA
+55 NTA
-68 LTRTDGSLSPKV
+68 LTRTDASLSPKV

-93 LKTDLVVNSSFRGAI
+93 LKTDLVVNSSFPGAI
-108 TTTERS
+108 TTTQRS

-124 MGFGWSVATLCT
+124 MGFGWSMATLCT
-136 LCLTNFALL
+136 LWLTNFALL
-145 NTANTQLNSS
+145 NRANTQLNSS

-161 LGSVY
+161 LGSVD

-171 QLDLVN
+171 HLDLVN
-177 YMLSAFSLIEQQE
+177 YMLTAFSLIEQQE

-195 TTVKPRLTNVNFK
+195 TTVKPRLTNASFK
-208 PNNGVPL
+208 QNNGLPL

-238 LPPVPQVAISTN
+238 LPPVPQVAIATN
-250 ATNKKNIPVNQSPVL
+250 ATNKKYIPVNQSPVL
-265 RNQPQIKASPL
+265 SYQPQIQPQIKASPL
-276 PITSNNLPPVPQV
+276 PIAANNLPPVPQV

-294 ATNRKNIP
+294 ATNK
-302 VNQSPVLRY
+302 
-311 QPQIKAS
+311 
-318 PLPITSNNLPPVPQV
+318 
-333 AIATNATNRKNIPV
+333 KNIPV
-347 DQFPDSVYQQPTVS
+347 DQFPDSVYQQPTIS
-361 LVRIPQPSSSVVNNP
+361 PVRIPQPSPSLVNNP
-376 PIKNVQPATKPKTKK
+376 HIKNVQPPTQPKTKK
-391 TEVNSQPLKD
+391 TQINSQHLKE
-401 APPKL
+401 APAKL
-406 ATITPTV
+406 ATITPTI

-450 WILIEISNGEAI
+450 WI
-462 IRRHGEK
+462 
-469 RSIYAGQRL
+469 

>member
-14 AAENFGTKELCA
+14 AAENFVTEELCA
-26 IETYAEG
+26 IETYAES

-43 TILND
+43 TILNRD
-48 HNEQNFH
+48 NEQNCNQTEEKYVHNF
-55 SGSSEYIYNRNTA
+55 NTA
-68 LTRTDGSLSPKV
+68 LTRTDASLSPKV
-80 KHSLTSASLVKSS
+80 KRSLTSASLVKSS
-93 LKTDLVVNSSFRGAI
+93 LKTDLVVNSSFPGAI
-108 TTTERS
+108 TTTQRS

-124 MGFGWSVATLCT
+124 MGFGWSMATLCT
-136 LCLTNFALL
+136 LWLTNFALL
-145 NTANTQLNSS
+145 NRANTQLNSS

-161 LGSVY
+161 LGSVD

-171 QLDLVN
+171 HLDLVN
-177 YMLSAFSLIEQQE
+177 YMLTAFSLIEQQE

-195 TTVKPRLTNVNFK
+195 TTVKPRLTNVSFK
-208 PNNGVPL
+208 QNNGLPL

-220 QITQPQ
+220 QITQPQIKASSLPIAANNLPPVPQVAIATNATNKKYIPVNQSPVLSYQPQIQPQ

-238 LPPVPQVAISTN
+238 LPPVPQVAIATN
-250 ATNKKNIPVNQSPVL
+250 ATNK
-265 RNQPQIKASPL
+265 
-276 PITSNNLPPVPQV
+276 
-289 AIATN
+289 
-294 ATNRKNIP
+294 
-302 VNQSPVLRY
+302 
-311 QPQIKAS
+311 
-318 PLPITSNNLPPVPQV
+318 
-333 AIATNATNRKNIPV
+333 KNIPV
-347 DQFPDSVYQQPTVS
+347 DQFPDSVYQQPTIS
-361 LVRIPQPSSSVVNNP
+361 PVRIPQPSPSVVNNP
-376 PIKNVQPATKPKTKK
+376 PIKNVQPATQPKTKK
-391 TEVNSQPLKD
+391 TEINSQPLKE
-401 APPKL
+401 APAKL
-406 ATITPTV
+406 ATVTPTI

>member
-26 IETYAEG
+26 IETYAES

-43 TILND
+43 TILNGD
-48 HNEQNFH
+48 NEQNCNQTEEKYVH
-55 SGSSEYIYNRNTA
+55 NLNTA

-93 LKTDLVVNSSFRGAI
+93 LKTGLVVNSSFPGAI
-108 TTTERS
+108 TTTQRS

-124 MGFGWSVATLCT
+124 MGFGWSMATLCT
-136 LCLTNFALL
+136 LWLTNFALL
-145 NTANTQLNSS
+145 NRANTQLNSS

-161 LGSVY
+161 LGSVD

-171 QLDLVN
+171 HLDLVN
-177 YMLSAFSLIEQQE
+177 YMLTAFSLIEQQE

-195 TTVKPRLTNVNFK
+195 TTVKPRLTNVSFK
-208 PNNGVPL
+208 QNNGLPL

-220 QITQPQ
+220 QITQPQIKASSLPIAANNLPPVPQVAIATNATNKKYIPVNQSPVLSYQPQ

-238 LPPVPQVAISTN
+238 LPPVPQVAIATN
-250 ATNKKNIPVNQSPVL
+250 ATNK
-265 RNQPQIKASPL
+265 
-276 PITSNNLPPVPQV
+276 
-289 AIATN
+289 
-294 ATNRKNIP
+294 
-302 VNQSPVLRY
+302 
-311 QPQIKAS
+311 
-318 PLPITSNNLPPVPQV
+318 
-333 AIATNATNRKNIPV
+333 KNIPV
-347 DQFPDSVYQQPTVS
+347 DQFPDSVYQQPTIS
-361 LVRIPQPSSSVVNNP
+361 PVRIPQPSPSVVNNP
-376 PIKNVQPATKPKTKK
+376 PIKNVQPATQPKTKK
-391 TEVNSQPLKD
+391 TEINSQPLKE
-401 APPKL
+401 APAKL
-406 ATITPTV
+406 ATITPTI